1 MATQQCD
8 EGRLSTLCIMH
19 VVPTGS
25 NSRQS
30 RYLSIPEDDYIKK
43 YEKNPELWPVEFFVI
58 VYTDVYK
65 TSKHNNMK
73 HRYLLEDQLMEHL
86 NTVQAQELLLLDGYA
101 HQKKQHLLLDI
112 NFLTLL
118 LRLMLDIILNFQMIG
133 KNLGRIE
140 RLIFA
145 RMRLLVQA
153 IDLKI

>member
-1 MATQQCD
+1 MTKVDCQHSA
-8 EGRLSTLCIMH
+8 LCTWS
-19 VVPTGS
+19 PQDLTADNPG
-25 NSRQS
+25 
-30 RYLSIPEDDYIKK
+30 YLSIPEDDYTKK
-43 YEKNPELWPVEFFVI
+43 YEKNPELWPVEFFII
-58 VYTDVYK
+58 VTDVYK